1 MYCSFFHLYFV
12 LMKGSFLLVFL
23 LATITIQAQE
33 FIPGTIITNKNEVLE
48 GFIRSDFDP
57 GAGQT
62 FFKSSEEGAVKEFRD
77 ADITKVV
84 LSTKNAG
91 EVTFV
96 REHIFGAFNKISGP
110 VWLQQLIDGPVSLY
124 ADAGDSFIFYDRGN
138 FRELHS
144 GITFYIKRHE
154 EDAASLGAVYD
165 KTAFDVNADRNFRK
179 LTSDYLS
186 DYPTLAERIRDR
198 EFGVLELPLVINL
211 YNEWKGQ
218 GETLP

>member
-1 MYCSFFHLYFV
+1 MYNIFFHLYFRN
-12 LMKGSFLLVFL
+12 MKVPFLLVFL
-23 LATITIQAQE
+23 LASFSIQAQE
-33 FIPGTIITNKNEVLE
+33 YIPGTIVTNKNEVLD
-48 GFIRSDFDP
+48 GFVRADFKPGSD
-57 GAGQT
+57 QT
-62 FFKSSEEGAVKEFRD
+62 FFKTTSEGPVKEFRD
-77 ADITKVV
+77 TDITKVV
-84 LSTKNAG
+84 LTTKNAG

-124 ADAGDSFIFYDRGN
+124 ADAGEGFIQYDRGN
-138 FRELHS
+138 FRELHA
-144 GITFYIKRHE
+144 GISFYIKRHDE
-154 EDAASLGAVYD
+154 EAASLGAVYD

-186 DYPTLAERIRDR
+186 DYSKLSERIRDR